1 MQALRAS
8 LSPGSLFADRYIIIE
23 EVGCGGMGCV
33 FKARDRTLGTTVALK
48 IILPE
53 YSRDRRLVELFKK
66 ETLLG
71 RSVSSEHVTR
81 IHDLGEWRDLKYI
94 SMDFVEG
101 EDLKDL
107 VRSSGA
113 LTVPTAVKFARQVCG
128 ALAAAHKSGV
138 IHCDLKPSNVIVDKS
153 GNVKVMDFGIA
164 RRLEQDKT
172 GTAKEV
178 SGTPKYMSPEQARGE
193 KLDLRTD
200 IYNLGLILYEMVT
213 GRAAFEAESPAGYA
227 EKHCREK
234 PVPPTRLNP
243 SVPVR
248 LEQVILKCLEKDRQK
263 RYQTVEEVCRDL
275 EAVAA
280 PGTARPVTGIRSLS
294 RRPVPLLIAGAVLI
308 VAAAFVILT
317 RRPPPPGPQRSLAV
331 MSFENIS
338 GDPADDTWCRGL
350 PNLITAALEQSSFL
364 RLIQRETL
372 AEVLGDEKDYTR
384 KAYPQRVL
392 DDIAAR
398 ARVDYFLL
406 GSLMKHRDVY
416 RLDLRLIDSRKK
428 AAVERTSFENLAE
441 AELLGV
447 CDRISLWARKS
458 LGLTRAELEGNLQVK
473 VGQFTTKSIPALIE
487 FFKGRDFMDRGDLD
501 SSNKA
506 FRKAV
511 EYDDEFA
518 LAYVSL
524 SLNAVD
530 EGNFDKAREY
540 MKRAMALRSK
550 LTVRDRLKLEAD
562 YCYLF
567 EGKYAKAEAAYGKLL
582 AIWPDDELTLS
593 ILGGLYRN
601 SEAWEKAEACFRR
614 LAPLKPASLEPVR
627 SLVFIAEAQGRYDE
641 ALRLV
646 VDNSRLYDAFKFN
659 YKHHVD
665 LARLYY
671 YQGRLEEAV
680 RELKLAADLDPGSQA
695 INELLG
701 GIHIAEG
708 EYEAAEAAFLPMS
721 ARDAPVDRRVSGHKL
736 LGGLYLMRGQVDK
749 ASDMI
754 EKGLTL
760 VTTSGKAYDEVP
772 FRLLKARLMY
782 LRGDYDASSR
792 LAASAVQKAREVS
805 WALSA
810 PQAFCLMGRAELGR
824 GDTTGAQKALSGL
837 KELVRDAEFLKP
849 PPDVAYLEAA
859 LAAAGGETATAAGRL
874 AEAVSTLPHPH
885 YMEDDRQSF
894 FHAALGEVLLK
905 TGDLEAA
912 RAEFEKAVSRPSCW
926 LTSGEVWGG
935 SLLRLAEIH
944 EEKNE
949 KGVAAGYLRRF
960 VALMGEG
967 QARGEDLARARRKL
981 AALD

>member
-33 FKARDRTLGTTVALK
+33 FKARDKTLGATVALK

-53 YSRDRRLVELFKK
+53 YSRDSRLVELFKK
-66 ETLLG
+66 ETILG
-71 RSVSSEHVTR
+71 RSISSEHVTR

-101 EDLKDL
+101 EDLRDL

-128 ALAAAHKSGV
+128 ALAAAHKNGV

-164 RRLEQDKT
+164 RRLEQDAT

-193 KLDLRTD
+193 QLDLRTD

-213 GRAAFEAESPAGYA
+213 GQAAFEAESPSGYM

-234 PVPPTRLNP
+234 PVAPTRLNP
-243 SVPVR
+243 AVPVR

-275 EAVAA
+275 EALAA
-280 PGTARPVTGIRSLS
+280 PGTARPLTGIRSLW
-294 RRPVPLLIAGAVLI
+294 RRPVPLLIAGTFLI
-308 VAAAFVILT
+308 AAAAFMILT
-317 RRPPPPGPQRSLAV
+317 RRPPPPGPQKSLAV

-350 PNLITAALEQSSFL
+350 PNLITASLEQSSFL

-392 DDIAAR
+392 DDIAAK

-428 AAVERTSFENLAE
+428 TAVGRTSFENLAE

-447 CDRISLWARKS
+447 CDRISLWAKKS
-458 LGLTRAELEGNLQVK
+458 LDLTGAELEGNLQVK

-487 FFKGRDFMDRGDLD
+487 FFKGRDFMERNDFD
-501 SSNKA
+501 SSNAA

-511 EYDDEFA
+511 EYDDQFA
-518 LAYVSL
+518 LAYVNL
-524 SLNAVD
+524 SLNAIY
-530 EGNFDKAREY
+530 EGNFEKAREH
-540 MKRAMALRSK
+540 MNRAMALRSK

-567 EGKYAKAEAAYGKLL
+567 EGKYGKAEAAYGKLL

-593 ILGGLYRN
+593 MLGGLYRN

-614 LAPLKPASLEPVR
+614 LAMLKPASLEPIR
-627 SLVFIAEAQGRYDE
+627 SLVFITQAQGRYDE

-646 VDNSRLYDAFKFN
+646 VDNSRLYDTLEH
-659 YKHHVD
+659 KHHMA
-665 LARLYY
+665 LAFLYY
-671 YQGRLEEAV
+671 QPGRLEEAAG
-680 RELKLAADLDPGSQA
+680 ELKLVTDLDPDSEA
-695 INELLG
+695 IHELAG
-701 GIHIAEG
+701 AIHIAKG
-708 EYEAAEAAFLPMS
+708 EYEAAEADFLS
-721 ARDAPVDRRVSGHKL
+721 ISDRDAPVDKKVSGYKL
-736 LGGLYLMRGQVDK
+736 LGGLYLMRGRLDR
-749 ASDMI
+749 ASNTI
-754 EKGLTL
+754 EKGLAL
-760 VTTSGKAYDEVP
+760 VTAKSMAYEEVP
-772 FRLLKARLMY
+772 FQLLKARLMY
-782 LRGDYDASSR
+782 LKGDYAASSR
-792 LAASAVQKAREVS
+792 LAASAVKKAQQIS
-805 WALSA
+805 WTLFA
-810 PQAFCLMGRAELGR
+810 PQAFGLMGRAELGR
-824 GDTTGAQKALSGL
+824 GNAAGAQEALSGL
-837 KELVRDAEFLKP
+837 KELVRDSEFLKP
-849 PPDVAYLEAA
+849 PPDIAYLEAE
-859 LAAAGGETATAAGRL
+859 LAAAGGETARAAKRL
-874 AEAVSTLPHPH
+874 EEAVAELPHPH
-885 YMEDDRQSF
+885 YTENDRQAF

-905 TGDLEAA
+905 TGNLEAA
-912 RAEFEKAVSRPSCW
+912 RTEFEKAVSQPSCW
-926 LTSGEVWGG
+926 FTSGEVWGD

-944 EEKNE
+944 EKKNE
-949 KGVAAGYLRRF
+949 KDVAAGYLRRF

-967 QARGEDLARARRKL
+967 QARAQDLALAKRKL
-981 AALD
+981 AELD